1 MGDVLIT
8 GNLDRTGIDT
18 LVIIPNGLLSN
29 GKSVALPQVIPLLE
43 SLGSAPSK
51 KDKTAVL
58 TDDKA
63 AQSPRVQD
71 YVKNGLQDR
80 PTTTIFLNPVS
91 ENPSSLVKDSY
102 RDISQQFTSVQS
114 GGFPTTTFGYSAGT
128 NNVNLLFFQP
138 FDLPRVG
145 FGSFNPVASPFP
157 SVGKQD
163 LLSTQEKGHLSP
175 EIAQRLNRLYN
186 IARSEYG
193 ANLLR
198 HIHDASKIY
207 GIDERLSIA
216 QLMQESSM
224 NPNAVGPRTR
234 YGTAKGMGQFID
246 PTFHTYYRK
255 VSLAHPELKL
265 VENPFDPR
273 TAAYLHAAYMKDNL
287 QRFRGHSGMA
297 LAAYNWGEGNVEKS
311 LSRHGIDSSGNPSIM
326 PKETQGYLRNI
337 LSMSRELDLDRLHG
351 VPRPQ
356 SAPQTFPPTTSL
368 ER

>member
-8 GNLDRTGIDT
+8 GNLQRTGIDT
-18 LVIIPNGLLSN
+18 LVIIPNGFTSN
-29 GKSVALPQVIPLLE
+29 GKSVALPHVLPLLE
-43 SLGSAPSK
+43 SLGSGPPK

-71 YVKNGLQDR
+71 FVKNGLQDR

-91 ENPSSLVKDSY
+91 ENPSSLVRDSF

-114 GGFPTTTFGYSAGT
+114 GGFATTTFGYSAGT

-138 FDLPRVG
+138 FDSPQTG
-145 FGSFNPVASPFP
+145 FASFNPVTTPFP
-157 SVGKQD
+157 SFGKLD
-163 LLSTQEKGHLSP
+163 LLSTREKGLLSP
-175 EIAQRLNRLYN
+175 DIAQRLNRLYN

-198 HIHDASKIY
+198 HIHDASMLY
-207 GIDERLSIA
+207 GIDERLSIS
-216 QLMQESSM
+216 QIMQESSM

-246 PTFHTYYRK
+246 PTFQTYYRK
-255 VSLAHPELKL
+255 VSVAHPELKL

-326 PKETQGYLRNI
+326 PRETQGYLRNI
-337 LSMSRELDLDRLHG
+337 LTMSRELDLDRLIG
-351 VPRPQ
+351 VPKPKNFT
-356 SAPQTFPPTTSL
+356 QTFPPTTSI